1 MSKVVDSTGK
11 FAFKSFQIEFTKLMF
26 ALYKAE
32 MLDCILVIN
41 PIIGTF
47 LVMNDPADVDDAVKR
62 GLVISGGID
71 FKDKQSTKSP
81 QVGVGAVQSI

>member
-1 MSKVVDSTGK
+1 MTSVVNTQGQFD
-11 FAFKSFQIEFTKLMF
+11 FANFQKAYTEVLF
-26 ALYKAE
+26 AVYKAE

-41 PIIGTF
+41 PILGTF
-47 LVMNDPADVDDAVKR
+47 LVMNDPSDLGDTVNR

-81 QVGVGAVQSI
+81 QIGVGTLTA